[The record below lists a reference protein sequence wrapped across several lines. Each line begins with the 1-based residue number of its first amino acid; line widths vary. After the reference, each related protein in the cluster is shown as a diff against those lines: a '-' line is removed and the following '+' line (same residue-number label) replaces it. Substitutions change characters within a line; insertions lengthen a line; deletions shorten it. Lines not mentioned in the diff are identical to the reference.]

1 MKQKHEINQTKE
13 KKKQTMESFIQLFL
27 FIFYQV
33 HFHFVVYF
41 SLLHHSFLLVFFLPF
56 IHSVVG
62 LFCVLCFNY
71 ITNEWNECVN
81 LIKTNRTQTNRSS
94 VISCAVGSGPLLFI
108 SLCLALRLQWT
119 SEAWNEEKGK
129 EERKRK
135 EPWRQPPCEGGTNE
149 RNEKSKGKECVLPF
163 SSFISLPFIFL
174 WSFIRFILL
183 TATPVIPG
191 LVCVVF
197 IWFNST
203 QWTKEARLN

>member
-1 MKQKHEINQTKE
+1 V
-13 KKKQTMESFIQLFL
+13 LFMFCL
-27 FIFYQV
+27 IKLQV
-33 HFHFVVYF
+33 
-41 SLLHHSFLLVFFLPF
+41 
-56 IHSVVG
+56 
-62 LFCVLCFNY
+62 NRD
-71 ITNEWNECVN
+71 ERVN
-81 LIKTNRTQTNRSS
+81 LIKRNRTQTNRSS
-94 VISCAVGSGPLLFI
+94 VISCAVGSGPFLFI

-183 TATPVIPG
+183 TATPVPTANSHSWVG
-191 LVCVVF
+191 LCSVHLV
-197 IWFNST
+197 
-203 QWTKEARLN
+203 

>member
-81 LIKTNRTQTNRSS
+81 LIKRKHTQQKEHVVRFLLSFS
-94 VISCAVGSGPLLFI
+94 PLVRFM
-108 SLCLALRLQWT
+108 
-119 SEAWNEEKGK
+119 
-129 EERKRK
+129 
-135 EPWRQPPCEGGTNE
+135 
-149 RNEKSKGKECVLPF
+149 LPF
-163 SSFISLPFIFL
+163 HFIINEPKKKRRRNKNHTIHPPHDTFAFWSLGSLGSCFALFQLNSRFFRPSFI
-174 WSFIRFILL
+174 
-183 TATPVIPG
+183 VI
-191 LVCVVF
+191 
-197 IWFNST
+197 
-203 QWTKEARLN
+203 